1 MGFLKRMIKKGISEG
16 IENAIGKA
24 VETAVAPKAQQFAD
38 KLADKIDDAAENANE
53 SIRSVKNAENETGTG
68 WKSAF
73 ANLEKSLTNYATEA
87 SKNVKVCSNCG
98 QPTSADKKFCPGCG
112 VKLPE
117 ETLAQGA
124 VCPNC
129 GTQND
134 LGTKFCQECGT
145 KLPHAVQ
152 EEQRA
157 LEKDAQVMEEW
168 NVHLTNYP
176 KWNCGGSQF
185 VIEDMDGYWMFTAT
199 FTSSDEA
206 QEAVKKYRILLQEN
220 DFKTAGQYPSVYHL
234 YKMIDETCYH
244 VDTEHCFDGD
254 GDSPCIYFNVSEPQ
268 GGFDYVKPEPKKQV
282 DLKDFFK
289 F

>member
-1 MGFLKRMIKKGISEG
+1 MGFLKRMIRQGISEG

-38 KLADKIDDAAENANE
+38 KLADKIDDAAG
-53 SIRSVKNAENETGTG
+53 SVNETISAAKEAEEARGSS

-87 SKNVKVCSNCG
+87 SKNVKVCPNCG

-112 VKLPE
+112 TKLPE

-124 VCPNC
+124 VCPSC

-152 EEQRA
+152 EEQA
-157 LEKDAQVMEEW
+157 AQAKDAKVMEEW
-168 NVHLTNYP
+168 DVHLANYP
-176 KWNCGGSQF
+176 KWNCGGAKF
-185 VIEDMDGYWMFTAT
+185 VIEELDGYWMFNAT
-199 FTSSDEA
+199 FASNDEA

-220 DFKTAGQYPSVYHL
+220 DFKAAGQYPSVDHL
-234 YKMIDETCYH
+234 YKMVDGTCYH

-254 GDSPCIYFNVSEPQ
+254 GNSPCIYFNVSEPQ
-268 GGFDYVKPEPKKQV
+268 GGFYYVKPEPKKQV
-282 DLKDFFK
+282 DLKGFFK